1 MKPQI
6 QIIYDG
12 KSLDGDRPSSF
23 EEDAANAYLVAA
35 MATGVAIAPI
45 AIAVGAVGCVAVA
58 GGFAVR
64 TGIDSL
70 KGKKQ

>member
-1 MKPQI
+1 MKTK
-6 QIIYDG
+6 IIYDG

-23 EEDAANAYLVAA
+23 EEDAANAYVVAA
-35 MATGVAIAPI
+35 MAAGVGLVPI
-45 AIAVGAVGCVAVA
+45 AAAVGAVGCVAIA

-64 TGIDSL
+64 TGINAL